1 MKTLKLLALASAFL
15 FVCAGMTSCNKD
27 NGGKD
32 ADQVVGKF
40 EIKDDASHP
49 SPVKCIELTSD
60 GEYIVTKKPARTKSD
75 SDLDLNDVWVYG
87 NFTFVDGTYFLQGFG
102 KLVIDFLSGGVAEI
116 FIDSGG
122 WDPFTV
128 HANLASTVQETE
140 INRELC
146 RHWVFDRSYF
156 SLSFSDLPFLNFGF
170 DVDGCDFTKW
180 FQQTGDEEGEQELDK
195 KCKGL
200 IFTESGT
207 YAVLFDNGKV
217 NVGSWAWENNEDGS
231 LKCEWNNQYQSFF
244 KDYRF
249 HGSLVVNVEEGD
261 PATCTIVRS
270 FDTTMERY
278 KLFRGYTSHS
288 MTTSLTYYLKEY
300 K

>member
-1 MKTLKLLALASAFL
+1 MKARKFLALASTLLIA
-15 FVCAGMTSCNKD
+15 VAGFTSCNKD
-27 NGGKD
+27 NPEKDGDRMLGKYEIQD
-32 ADQVVGKF
+32 AK
-40 EIKDDASHP
+40 
-49 SPVKCIELTSD
+49 SPVKSIELTSD
-60 GEYIVTKKPARTKSD
+60 GEYIVTKNPAVTKAGE
-75 SDLDLNDVWVYG
+75 DLDLDDVWVYG
-87 NFTFVDGTYFLQGFG
+87 NFTFVNGAYVHQGFG
-102 KLVIDFLSGGVAEI
+102 QVIINLLGDSKAEVS
-116 FIDSGG
+116 IDSGG

-128 HANLASTVQETE
+128 NASIASTVKETK
-140 INRELC
+140 INKSLC
-146 RHWVFDRSYF
+146 RHWVFEKTHF
-156 SLSFSDLPFLNFGF
+156 SLAYNDISFLNFELA
-170 DVDGCDFTKW
+170 GCNFSRWLQDSGD
-180 FQQTGDEEGEQELDK
+180 QNANENLDEE
-195 KCKGL
+195 CTGL

>member
-1 MKTLKLLALASAFL
+1 MKTRQMLALASAFL
-15 FVCAGMTSCNKD
+15 FSIVAMTSCNKE
-27 NGGKD
+27 NPAGKE
-32 ADQVVGKF
+32 ADQVLGKY
-40 EIKDDASHP
+40 EITDAS
-49 SPVKCIELTSD
+49 SPIQSIELTKD

-156 SLSFSDLPFLNFGF
+156 SLSFSDLPGLNFGF

-217 NVGSWAWENNEDGS
+217 NVGSWAWENNEEGS